1 MTRDPDSDE
10 MLINDLK
17 RELQEL
23 RAMVDLKDAK
33 VHAKIDSIAKEIEH
47 LQSRMKQYITIERYS
62 PVEKIVVSGVGLI
75 LILVVTLIVR
85 AALFTKGIS

>member
-1 MTRDPDSDE
+1 MTRHPDSDDV
-10 MLINDLK
+10 LINDLK

-23 RAMVDLKDAK
+23 RSMVDLKDAK
-33 VHAKIDSIAKEIEH
+33 VHAKIDSIAKEVEH